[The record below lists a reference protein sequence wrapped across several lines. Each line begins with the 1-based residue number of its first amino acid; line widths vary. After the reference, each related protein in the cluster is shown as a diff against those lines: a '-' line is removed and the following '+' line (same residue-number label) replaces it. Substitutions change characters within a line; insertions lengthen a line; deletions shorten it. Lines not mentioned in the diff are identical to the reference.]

1 MTNYREVFSV
11 EGGDEIEKV
20 AKNDEDSE
28 RQQRADAWA
37 EKQKKRSREIEKEFS
52 DVSDDELLK
61 LYKDILIIC
70 AEESKEEAEEIKRNP
85 CSEVQI
91 KIHTSENVKKIRRIE
106 DELERRG
113 VDVYSMKKEKAEK
126 ETKIELSEKA
136 RGIKNELLE
145 NKNKPVL
152 TYIKERAFEKELDEI
167 KEELEKTYGLEKS
180 VITKILY
187 GDENIETLLG
197 YEKE

>member
-152 TYIKERAFEKELDEI
+152 TYIKERALEKELDEI